1 MAEKKDLT
9 IEGVKKAK
17 IELEKTIMGILKTF
31 EDEYEVGLGSYIN
44 IKRNQPLNTVEDA
57 VAKEDVESRPIK
69 DIEIDLNIDV
79 L

>member
-17 IELEKTIMGILKTF
+17 TELEKSIMELLKAF

-44 IKRNQPLNTVEDA
+44 IKRNQTLDTIENT
-57 VAKEDVESRPIK
+57 VAKEDVESREIK

>member
-1 MAEKKDLT
+1 MAKKDIT

-17 IELEKTIMGILKTF
+17 IELEKSIMGLLKAF

-44 IKRNQPLNTVEDA
+44 IKRNEDLKTIEA
-57 VAKEDVESRPIK
+57 DVIKEDVESRSIK
-69 DIEIDLNIDV
+69 DVDIDLNIDV